1 LSSGLRHLNG
11 YAYDEFSKA
20 GESASQGEAGVRI
33 LLEEEDLLEDL
44 RDGRRADMAKVIN
57 GGERED
63 NLHRW
68 RRR

>member
-20 GESASQGEAGVRI
+20 GESASQGEASVRI